1 VLQHL
6 NEREKQV
13 LDLLIDEQGIS
24 VTAMGTRLAVSAVT
38 VRSTLNALVDK
49 GVIVRTWGGAT
60 PAFHPGILE
69 RQRAHSSVKSRIA
82 RAAAELV
89 SDGDTVMI
97 EAGTT
102 TALVGRFLFGKQ
114 GVHVVTNSMLFVP
127 YGRSNPAL
135 QITVIG
141 GNFQAETE
149 SNVGPIAL
157 RELDQFHVNV
167 AFVGTDGFTVPDGT
181 TTHLIEGTVPDGTTT
196 HLIEGAEI
204 VRKMS
209 ACAEKTVLLADSSK
223 YGQLGFAQVL
233 ELSKISLIITDKE
246 ISSDA
251 RQAIVEAGVQLKIV
265 K

>member
-1 VLQHL
+1 
-6 NEREKQV
+6 
-13 LDLLIDEQGIS
+13 
-24 VTAMGTRLAVSAVT
+24 MGTRLAVSAVT

-114 GVHVVTNSMLFVP
+114 GVPVVTNSMLFVP

-181 TTHLIEGTVPDGTTT
+181 TTHLIEG
-196 HLIEGAEI
+196 AEI

-223 YGQLGFAQVL
+223 YGQLGFAHVL

>member
-1 VLQHL
+1 MLQHL
-6 NEREKQV
+6 NKRERQV

-24 VTAMGTRLAVSAVT
+24 VTEMGARLGVSAVT
-38 VRSTLNALVDK
+38 VRSNLNALADK

-60 PAFHPGILE
+60 PAFHAEILE
-69 RQRAHSSVKSRIA
+69 RQRTHNAVKSRIA

-102 TALVGRFLFGKQ
+102 TAMVGRFLFGKQ
-114 GVHVVTNSMLFVP
+114 NVHVVTNSMLFVP

-135 QITVIG
+135 QITVVG
-141 GNFQAETE
+141 GNFQAATE

-167 AFVGTDGFTVPDGT
+167 AFVGTDGFTVPHGT
-181 TTHLIEGTVPDGTTT
+181 TTN
-196 HLIEGAEI
+196 LIEGAEI

-209 ACAEKTVLLADSSK
+209 ACAKEAVLLADSSK
-223 YGQLGFAQVL
+223 YGEIGFTHVL
-233 ELSKISLIITDKE
+233 DLSELSLIITDEK
-246 ISSDA
+246 ISNDA
-251 RQAIVEAGVQLKIV
+251 RQAIIEVGVQLQIV
-265 K
+265 E

>member
-1 VLQHL
+1 MLQHL
-6 NEREKQV
+6 NERERQV

-24 VTAMGTRLAVSAVT
+24 VTEMGNRLGVSAVT
-38 VRSTLNALVDK
+38 VRSTLNALADK

-60 PAFHPGILE
+60 PAFHTEILE
-69 RQRAHSSVKSRIA
+69 RQRTHNAVKSRIA
-82 RAAAELV
+82 RAGAELI

-102 TALVGRFLFGKQ
+102 TAMVGRFLFGKQ
-114 GVHVVTNSMLFVP
+114 DIHVVTNSMLFVP

-135 QITVIG
+135 QITVVG
-141 GNFQAETE
+141 GNFQAATE

-167 AFVGTDGFTVPDGT
+167 AFVGTDGFTVPHGT
-181 TTHLIEGTVPDGTTT
+181 TTN
-196 HLIEGAEI
+196 LIEGAEI

-209 ACAEKTVLLADSSK
+209 ACARKTVLLADSSK
-223 YGQLGFAQVL
+223 YGKIGFTHVL
-233 ELSKISLIITDKE
+233 NLSELSLIITDEE
-246 ISSDA
+246 IGSDA
-251 RQAIVEAGVQLKIV
+251 RQAIDEAGVQLQIV